1 MSQSPRKN
9 KTPPAPQNNNS
20 SSARDTQVLDLLN
33 ALGDRLI
40 RSEKER
46 VLLTSS
52 VKKYETQFSEM
63 QNRITKLGKTQ
74 EEQDRKL
81 EKAEHLTKAIEDA
94 LQQQNRLARRLE
106 KMTQDKV
113 RLIRKLE
120 RIEETVIETREALNS
135 KALVLLTDQ
144 GVGGSALP
152 MTPDTV
158 RAAPTGKAI
167 DRPIYWQAA
176 CAVSLVALAIMGGWA
191 YTQLP
196 PKGMK
201 APLEIVSAPISTPI
215 EALQQNAVSPAAP
228 VPSTDEE
235 RLAAMEATPDAL
247 AASLNSITPGI
258 PTTLEAEQQAA
269 ATTTAALAPQDAVA
283 QPVVLTPPAKDGKL
297 AADEK
302 IVADF
307 LATQSESTPLNNRVT
322 ADLNL
327 PAVVKEIEAKA
338 LKGTP
343 EAQHDLAA
351 IYTAGHGGVQIDYTK
366 AAFWF
371 KEAALQGIAN
381 ARYNLG
387 VLHHQGLGV
396 EKNVDTAIGW
406 YRAAAILN
414 HPEAEYN
421 LGIAYIEGIGT
432 PYDPARAADYF
443 TQAAN
448 AGVVEAAYNLGLIY
462 ENGLLPHIDP
472 AEALPWYKK
481 AADKGSPEAA
491 TALRQLAKSL
501 NVKIDTIKSDKKA
514 ALEIPAV
521 KSSRKAPVT
530 EAGTHQTLVAQIQ
543 EQLIHLGLYPGPA
556 DGHMD
561 AITQDAIRS
570 YQGAQGLERT
580 GQASQDL
587 LVALLT
593 NEQTTDTGMLPPR

>member
-1 MSQSPRKN
+1 LSQSPRKN